1 LTNRRLE
8 EPFKKAIK
16 TSRRAK
22 TLVKWKLKKRGYRSV
37 SFEGKR
43 GGEPKGIVDLVAIR
57 KIPIKSYDKMEILL
71 LQVKG
76 SKIRTPTILME
87 ERIRLLKAAKNCEI
101 IPVIA
106 VYKQGE
112 LPKLK
117 FLKHQRK
124 QTRLKI

>member
-1 LTNRRLE
+1 LVNQGSE

-16 TSRRAK
+16 ISRQAK
-22 TLVKWKLKKRGYRSV
+22 TLVKWTLKKRGYRTI
-37 SFEGKR
+37 SFEGKK

-57 KIPIKSYDKMEILL
+57 KMPIKSYDKMEILF

-76 SKIRTPTILME
+76 SKIRTPVISME
-87 ERIRLLKAAKNCEI
+87 ERMRLFKATKNCKI
-101 IPVIA
+101 TPTIA
-106 VYKQGE
+106 VYKEGE

-124 QTRLKI
+124 